1 MIVCS
6 FPQHDS
12 AQEGWE
18 REKKSQGEL
27 GAKQQRK
34 ETRHVVP
41 LHKRGYRL
49 RAKKGG
55 RWYGNQGGKPV
66 SIHPAVTSVCPK
78 GVQTEG
84 MEGSLCWCAITHK
97 VLFLRSL
104 VITKTFR
111 PVFSLFISQFMNEPI
126 SAESYGPDGDAITAT
141 ISSGSFNFI
150 KALCYDNRVSCKCQP
165 ILERINSSGGKLSFV
180 TA

>member
-1 MIVCS
+1 MQS
-6 FPQHDS
+6 N
-12 AQEGWE
+12 
-18 REKKSQGEL
+18 REKKQDMLYLCIREDTDWE
-27 GAKQQRK
+27 QRRVGDG
-34 ETRHVVP
+34 T
-41 LHKRGYRL
+41 
-49 RAKKGG
+49 ATKGG
-55 RWYGNQGGKPV
+55 NLWASTLLLHQY
-66 SIHPAVTSVCPK
+66 AL

-111 PVFSLFISQFMNEPI
+111 LVFSLFISQFMNEPI

-141 ISSGSFNFI
+141 ISSGSFNFT